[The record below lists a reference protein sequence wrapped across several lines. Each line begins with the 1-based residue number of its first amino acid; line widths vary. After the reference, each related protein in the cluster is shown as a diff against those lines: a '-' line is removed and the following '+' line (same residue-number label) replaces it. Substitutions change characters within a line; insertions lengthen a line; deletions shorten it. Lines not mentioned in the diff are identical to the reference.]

1 MPHNKQLRSN
11 TKPKTSIK
19 DTSEDAD
26 DIAAPVSKINKVI
39 DIYIQDDVVGV
50 VEEKPET
57 DPLTTNEESDESAS
71 EESGLDDEEINP
83 FGDKW
88 EV

>member
-11 TKPKTSIK
+11 KKPKTLIK

>member
-11 TKPKTSIK
+11 KKPKTSIK